1 VSAPYQAVQWN
12 AFKRRYDAAI
22 AVGVAGYLGA
32 FFAVSKLAFG
42 GDRAFSDEV
51 ILIRATGSC
60 AIVLLHVVLCIG
72 PLTRMSTKFLPL
84 LYNRRHL
91 GVTTFAVAVVHGV
104 VAIGFYH
111 GFGVISP
118 LRSLLTSNTS
128 YSSLVAFPFETLGL
142 FGLGVLFL
150 LAATSHDFWLK
161 NLTPTAWKWLHMLIY
176 PTWAA
181 LVLHAALGAMQS
193 RDGATYPT
201 VLIAGA
207 AVVASLHLVAAR
219 MQRRQDRPA
228 TPDGGNFID
237 VCGVGEIRPNRG
249 RRVVLPDGSS
259 AAVFRHGRCLSAVSN
274 LCVHQGG
281 PVSQGR
287 IIDGC
292 ITCPW
297 HGHQYRPRNGRA
309 PEPFTDKLPTYR
321 LHISA
326 GRVLIDPSPL
336 PPGTEVP
343 PAMIE
348 AEDA

>member
-219 MQRRQDRPA
+219 MQRRRQLHR
-228 TPDGGNFID
+228 
-237 VCGVGEIRPNRG
+237 RLRRG
-249 RRVVLPDGSS
+249 RDSAESRAASGASRRLFGRGVSARALPFGRVEPVRAPGRAGVAGPDHRRLHHLPL
-259 AAVFRHGRCLSAVSN
+259 ARP
-274 LCVHQGG
+274 
-281 PVSQGR
+281 PVS
-287 IIDGC
+287 
-292 ITCPW
+292 TEKW
-297 HGHQYRPRNGRA
+297 ARP
-309 PEPFTDKLPTYR
+309 
-321 LHISA
+321 
-326 GRVLIDPSPL
+326 
-336 PPGTEVP
+336 
-343 PAMIE
+343 
-348 AEDA
+348 